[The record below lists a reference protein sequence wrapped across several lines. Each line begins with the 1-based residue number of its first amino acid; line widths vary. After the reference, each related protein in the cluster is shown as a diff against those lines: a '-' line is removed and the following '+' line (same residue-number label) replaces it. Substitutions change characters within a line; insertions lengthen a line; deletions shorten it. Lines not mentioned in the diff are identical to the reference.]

1 MTAIFGLIFSKDGF
15 YGALIVGLI
24 IFGLHEKAKFIAEGI
39 AEQKAADDKATA
51 VLVAN
56 TAKQTADLQARAT
69 MAEQAYDKEVNS
81 LNSLPAP
88 SVRLCVY
95 PHPSGSVVSQA
106 GAAQSGTPN
115 ASTASGMVQ
124 SVPSGN
130 SSSGGGVAGP
140 DIGGLL
146 SALALAADRE
156 SAVVRE
162 FQSRE

>member
-1 MTAIFGLIFSKDGF
+1 MTALLALIPGKDWL

-24 IFGLHEKAKFIAEGI
+24 VFGLHEKAKFIAEGI

-81 LNSLPAP
+81 LANLPAP

-95 PHPSGSVVSQA
+95 PHPSGSLVSQTGTAQPGTQSA
-106 GAAQSGTPN
+106 GSAAG
-115 ASTASGMVQ
+115 GVQ
-124 SVPSGN
+124 QMPPGN
-130 SSSGGGVAGP
+130 SGGR

-146 SALALAADRE
+146 DLLAQRADDTNA
-156 SAVVRE
+156 SLRE
-162 FQSRE
+162 FQSRDK

>member
-1 MTAIFGLIFSKDGF
+1 MSALLALIPTKDWGYGILIIGLI
-15 YGALIVGLI
+15 LL
-24 IFGLHEKAKFIAEGI
+24 GLHEKTKFIAEGI

-51 VLVAN
+51 VLVAT

-81 LNSLPAP
+81 LSSQPVP

-95 PHPSGSVVSQA
+95 PHSSGSVLSQTS
-106 GAAQSGTPN
+106 AAQPG
-115 ASTASGMVQ
+115 ASSASAIAGGVQ
-124 SVPSGN
+124 QVPSGN
-130 SSSGGGVAGP
+130 SSSGGGIAPP

-146 SALALAADRE
+146 SAFAAAADRE

-162 FQSRE
+162 FQSR